1 MQQAFATYTDIEKAW
16 RPLSTTEQDWAG
28 QLLDA
33 AARWIY
39 RNTTITDP
47 QDDDGKLVSIAVV
60 KGALIAGEHAGHLSY
75 SKTLGPRTR
84 SGTLTNPD
92 AALVWADWMKEQL
105 GIPIHPEPSYY
116 FGDGDFRERW

>member
-1 MQQAFATYTDIEKAW
+1 MIPFATTTDIENSW
-16 RPLSTTEQDWAG
+16 RNLSATEKVWAA
-28 QLLDA
+28 QLLEA

-47 QDDDGKLVSIAVV
+47 GDGDAKLVSIAVV

-75 SKTLGPRTR
+75 SKALGPRSR

-105 GIPIHPEPSYY
+105 GIDIRGGPRGR

>member
-1 MQQAFATYTDIEKAW
+1 MNPFATTTDIENAW
-16 RPLSTTEQDWAG
+16 RTLSTTEKDWAG

-39 RNTTITDP
+39 RNSTITDP
-47 QDDDGKLVSIAVV
+47 LDGDAKLVSIAVV
-60 KGALIAGEHAGHLSY
+60 KGALIAGEHAGHSAY
-75 SKTLGPRTR
+75 SKALGPRSR

-105 GIPIHPEPSYY
+105 GIDVRGGPRGY
-116 FGDGDFRERW
+116 FGDGGFRERW